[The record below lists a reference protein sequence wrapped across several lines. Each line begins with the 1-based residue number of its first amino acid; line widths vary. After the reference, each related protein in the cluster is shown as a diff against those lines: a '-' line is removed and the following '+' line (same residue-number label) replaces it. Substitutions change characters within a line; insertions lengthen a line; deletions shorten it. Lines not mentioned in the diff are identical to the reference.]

1 LTGDESNG
9 FGLEYLSGDSES
21 EDDNDDE
28 ENIYLGNDDIIK
40 MLGECDPHHLLYIL
54 EMI

>member
-1 LTGDESNG
+1 MTGDESNG